1 MTESSVTYVPA
12 ISTDAGAIPVGT
24 PVATHPRASDGKEVQ
39 DVFIDP
45 QTVLALP
52 TGAATSSN
60 QTNGNQLVQVVD
72 TTGAPM
78 IQTGASTGVK
88 GLRVYIGPTDPI
100 SDIPVYM
107 PYDHHQ
113 VHEGET
119 WHWDKLILNLA
130 SGANYDIV
138 FTVPVITIPPGE
150 PTVVRMPHF
159 RYEVEVN
166 DLCNVF
172 LFEAPTVTAAT
183 GTARTPINFERNGT
197 YTPKLAILDAPTIT
211 ATGTQ
216 IDSEYFIAAAT
227 KQSKFA
233 TTGGTPHEFVLRNN
247 TKYLLR
253 VTSGANGLDAHV
265 DFTWY
270 EDLGV

>member
-1 MTESSVTYVPA
+1 MTSVRYVPA
-12 ISTDAGAIPVGT
+12 ISTDAGAIPVST
-24 PVATHPRASDGKEVQ
+24 EVATHPRAGDGFEVQ

-60 QTNGNQLVQVVD
+60 QTNGDQLVQVVD
-72 TTGAPM
+72 ATGAAM
-78 IQTGASTGVK
+78 IQTGAATGVK
-88 GLRVYIGPTDPI
+88 GLRVFIGPTDPI

-119 WHWDKLILNLA
+119 WHWDKLVLNLA
-130 SGANYDIV
+130 NGANYDIV
-138 FTVPVITIPPGE
+138 VTVPDITIPIGE

-159 RYEVEVN
+159 RYEITVN
-166 DLCNVF
+166 DLANVF

-197 YTPKLAILDAPTIT
+197 YTPKLSILDAPAIT

-216 IDSEYFIAAAT
+216 IDAEYFLAAAT
-227 KQSKFA
+227 NQSKFA
-233 TTGGTPHEFVLRNN
+233 VDGGTPHEFVLRNN

-253 VTSGANGLDAHV
+253 VTSGANGLDAHI
-265 DFTWY
+265 DLTWY